1 MRSVPPWGAP
11 PQSRLPLLRHR
22 VSTTGFPFT
31 VLTSPFKHA
40 RRSAARCASSFP
52 LPRAVDAPV
61 RLTHDTRT
69 ELRCAPVAVAS
80 WLLLGFGRSHPKA
93 NLTYLALLCVL
104 APRAVFLPPRSCARA
119 VVKGSEPSSSARC
132 RSRRSSG
139 CALPHHRHLHPC
151 ALCCRLPCCRRVHLA
166 HAALHTAE
174 SISTESAPPPSTPRV
189 RRRHRQLAS
198 SRPTL
203 PPSPPPP

>member
-80 WLLLGFGRSHPKA
+80 WLWPLPSESKPHLPCSAVRVGAARSFFATK
-93 NLTYLALLCVL
+93 
-104 APRAVFLPPRSCARA
+104 RSCARA